1 MEEFS
6 KIIVRTGQDGHVT
19 RLDDIARIELGAE
32 TYSGSSRN
40 NGEDSVNMAVYR
52 LDDANA
58 MEAMTRGEG
67 RPAGAFQALPSRR
80 FL

>member
-32 TYSGSSRN
+32 TYTGSSRN

-58 MEAMTRGEG
+58 LEAMNGVKDTLEKLENVFRKV
-67 RPAGAFQALPSRR
+67 
-80 FL
+80 